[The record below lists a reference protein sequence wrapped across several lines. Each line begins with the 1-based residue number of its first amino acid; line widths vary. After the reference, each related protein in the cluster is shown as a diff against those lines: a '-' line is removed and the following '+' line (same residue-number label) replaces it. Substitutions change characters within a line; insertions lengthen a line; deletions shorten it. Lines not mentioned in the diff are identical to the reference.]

1 MTDHLQDHEVTVP
14 NRDAADDP
22 TPQSADVVRL
32 DAVRTPQPEPAT
44 GPGTGTGSVV
54 PVPGDDT
61 PPTTSDGLADGLADG
76 QGARVDQP
84 GAAERGDW
92 LAELAERAKDRAPIV
107 PSWLR
112 SRAEALAT
120 LKWISAHYAY
130 VAGYHATRTPKYAAK
145 LGVRAPRGL
154 FRLVAGFVGWTFD
167 LEGVPVRLATVAKAD
182 PEAYLKLSRQRDAR
196 VRLRVWVAGLTLLAV
211 VSGGMAIAAKAPAVA
226 QWAALAL
233 LVAVLG
239 VVGRPADRPLID
251 RAVIPT
257 AREKLTSD
265 VVVRALGALGISAIN
280 QALAK
285 DARNGIKFVAPITRD
300 GPGWRADVDLP
311 YGVTVAEVMD
321 KRDKLASGL
330 RRQLGC
336 VWPEPV
342 PDAHTGRLLLWVGD
356 QDMNKARQPAWPL
369 ARTGG
374 ADVFKPTPF
383 ATDQRGRFAGLTLMF
398 VSVIIGSIPRMGK
411 TFLLRLLA
419 LIAALDVRTRLYLFD
434 LKGTGDLSPLG
445 PCAHRYRAGEEDEDI
460 DYALA
465 SMRELKDEL
474 RRRAKVIRELPKD
487 ICPENKVTPDLASN
501 KTLGLCPI
509 VICVDECQVWFEH
522 PVHGDEFE
530 AICTDLVKRGP
541 ALGMVLVLATQRPDA
556 KSLPT
561 GISANAVVRL
571 CLKVMGHTE
580 NDMVL
585 GTSAHKNGVKA
596 TMFSFADKGICYFA
610 GEGENP
616 RIVRSVYVDA
626 PTAEKIALRARAA
639 RERAGTLSG
648 YALGEEF
655 DTDTGPA
662 TDLLA
667 DIAAVVHEPK
677 LWSETVVARLAELR
691 PNIYGPWGALEADAR
706 AAQLTAALKPHG
718 IKTGQVWGTT
728 PDGKGANR
736 RGITR
741 DDITNAITH
750 RDEKV
755 GPRGVL

>member
-1 MTDHLQDHEVTVP
+1 MTDHPHEPEVSTRP
-14 NRDAADDP
+14 ETAGGPGPGPGREP
-22 TPQSADVVRL
+22 SGADVVHIDTARP
-32 DAVRTPQPEPAT
+32 RQPAPST
-44 GPGTGTGSVV
+44 DTV
-54 PVPGDDT
+54 PVSDEDT
-61 PPTTSDGLADGLADG
+61 LPMGVTRDGV
-76 QGARVDQP
+76 RVDQP
-84 GAAERGDW
+84 GAAE
-92 LAELAERAKDRAPIV
+92 LADKAKDRAPIV
-107 PSWLR
+107 PTWLR

-120 LKWISAHYAY
+120 LRWVSGHYAY
-130 VAGYHATRTPKYAAK
+130 VAGYQVTRIPKYAAR

-154 FRLVAGFVGWTFD
+154 FRLVGGLVRWTFD
-167 LEGVPVRLATVAKAD
+167 LEGVPVRLATVTRAD

-196 VRLRVWVAGLTLLAV
+196 VRLRVWIAGLTVAVVGIGGYLLAV
-211 VSGGMAIAAKAPAVA
+211 KAPVFA
-226 QWAALAL
+226 QWGALT
-233 LVAVLG
+233 LVGAVLG
-239 VVGRPADRPLID
+239 VLGRPADRPLID

-265 VVVRALGALGISAIN
+265 VVIRALGAVGISAIN

-285 DARNGIKFVAPITRD
+285 DPRNGVKFVAPITRD

-336 VWPEPV
+336 VWPEAV
-342 PDAHTGRLLLWVGD
+342 ADQHTGRLLLWVGD
-356 QDMNKARQPAWPL
+356 QDMNKARQPVWPL
-369 ARTGG
+369 LRSGG
-374 ADVFKPTPF
+374 ADVFKATAF

-419 LIAALDVRTRLYLFD
+419 LIAALDVRARLYLFD

-445 PCAHRYRAGEEDEDI
+445 PCAHRYRAGEEDDDI
-460 DYALA
+460 EYALA
-465 SMRELKDEL
+465 AMRELKDEL

-541 ALGMVLVLATQRPDA
+541 ALGMVLILATQRPDA

-585 GTSAHKNGVKA
+585 GTSAHKNGIKA

-610 GEGENP
+610 GEGDNP

-648 YALGEEF
+648 FALGEEF
-655 DTDTGPA
+655 DTDTGP
-662 TDLLA
+662 TVDLLA

-677 LWSETVVARLAELR
+677 LWSETVVTRLAELR
-691 PNIYGPWGALEADAR
+691 PAAYGPWGEMEADAR
-706 AAQLTAALKPHG
+706 AAQLTAALKPTG
-718 IKTGQVWGTT
+718 VKTGQVWGTT
-728 PDGKGANR
+728 ADGKGANR
-736 RGITR
+736 RGVTR
-741 DDITNAITH
+741 DDITNAITQ
-750 RDEKV
+750 RDDKT
-755 GPRGVL
+755 GARGAS